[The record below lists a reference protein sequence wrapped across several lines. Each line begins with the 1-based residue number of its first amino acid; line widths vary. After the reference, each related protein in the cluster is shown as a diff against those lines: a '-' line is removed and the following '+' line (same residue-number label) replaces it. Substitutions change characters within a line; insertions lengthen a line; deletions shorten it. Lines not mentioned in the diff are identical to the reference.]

1 MHKLIEDIIRS
12 HYTFAEYTRTSQA
25 ALQARPM
32 EWEKHEAAI
41 ETRKAKLDELI
52 EKIKTNYEITE
63 KK

>member
-1 MHKLIEDIIRS
+1 
-12 HYTFAEYTRTSQA
+12 
-25 ALQARPM
+25 M